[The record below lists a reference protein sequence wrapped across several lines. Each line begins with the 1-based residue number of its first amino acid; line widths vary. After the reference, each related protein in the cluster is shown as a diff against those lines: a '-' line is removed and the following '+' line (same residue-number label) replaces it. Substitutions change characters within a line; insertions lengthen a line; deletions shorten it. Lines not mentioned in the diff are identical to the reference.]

1 MLNEKNSLKINKDI
15 TNETI
20 TEFEKARKLLWSS
33 KNNKYLKLFLKN
45 DRLKDTLNFMI
56 KIQNKKEYKLL
67 KDHGMMIKLY
77 QNSLY
82 TSVID
87 ILRLKLILHN
97 VTYMREIY
105 EETLESWRKYLED
118 DNMSLDNK
126 YYYGREL
133 KFLYEEYKN
142 YLKRAEKSFKIKNLQ
157 LYNLTTLKNTYVI
170 KNSVFFWYNKNM
182 EDLNEYIRELS
193 INKNYSENT
202 IEAYKRDLNEYF
214 SYLKNNNKNYLS
226 IDYDSIR
233 KYLSY
238 LNDKKDTNTTISR
251 KISSLRGFYSYL
263 RLNEKIKN
271 NPFKLINL
279 PKKEQKLPRFFYY
292 NELEE
297 LFAACDT
304 STSLGQRNLA
314 ILEVLYAT
322 GTRVS
327 ELINIKLEDINFSE
341 KQIKVLG
348 KGNKER
354 IVFLG
359 EYAVDALED
368 YLNDG
373 YLFLNKYNLD
383 YVFLNHLGNKIT
395 RRGIEDI
402 LTKLIKKTSID
413 KKISPHMIRHSFA
426 THLLNE
432 GCDLESVQE
441 MLGHENISATAI
453 YTHVTDDRI
462 KEIYFKAHP
471 RAREEK

>member
-1 MLNEKNSLKINKDI
+1 
-15 TNETI
+15 
-20 TEFEKARKLLWSS
+20 
-33 KNNKYLKLFLKN
+33 
-45 DRLKDTLNFMI
+45 
-56 KIQNKKEYKLL
+56 
-67 KDHGMMIKLY
+67 
-77 QNSLY
+77 
-82 TSVID
+82 
-87 ILRLKLILHN
+87 
-97 VTYMREIY
+97 
-105 EETLESWRKYLED
+105 
-118 DNMSLDNK
+118 
-126 YYYGREL
+126 
-133 KFLYEEYKN
+133 
-142 YLKRAEKSFKIKNLQ
+142 
-157 LYNLTTLKNTYVI
+157 
-170 KNSVFFWYNKNM
+170 M

-233 KYLSY
+233 KYLAY
-238 LNDKKDTNTTISR
+238 LNDKKDTNSTISR

-441 MLGHENISATAI
+441 MLGHESISATAI

>member
-1 MLNEKNSLKINKDI
+1 MEYLE
-15 TNETI
+15 E
-20 TEFEKARKLLWSS
+20 
-33 KNNKYLKLFLKN
+33 YLK
-45 DRLKDTLNFMI
+45 
-56 KIQNKKEYKLL
+56 
-67 KDHGMMIKLY
+67 
-77 QNSLY
+77 
-82 TSVID
+82 
-87 ILRLKLILHN
+87 
-97 VTYMREIY
+97 
-105 EETLESWRKYLED
+105 
-118 DNMSLDNK
+118 
-126 YYYGREL
+126 EL
-133 KFLYEEYKN
+133 
-142 YLKRAEKSFKIKNLQ
+142 A
-157 LYNLTTLKNTYVI
+157 V
-170 KNSVFFWYNKNM
+170 
-182 EDLNEYIRELS
+182 
-193 INKNYSENT
+193 NKNYSENT

-214 SYLKNNNKNYLS
+214 LYLKENNKDYLNM
-226 IDYDSIR
+226 DYESIR

-238 LNDKKDTNTTISR
+238 LTDKKDTNSTISR

-263 RLNEKIKN
+263 RLNEFIKN

-279 PKKEQKLPRFFYY
+279 PRKEQKLPRFFYY

-297 LFAACDT
+297 LFNACDT

-327 ELINIKLEDINFSE
+327 ELINIKLEDINFKE

-359 EYAVDALED
+359 EYAFDALQD

-373 YLFLNKYNLD
+373 YLFLNRYNLD

-441 MLGHENISATAI
+441 MLGHESISATAI

>member
-1 MLNEKNSLKINKDI
+1 M
-15 TNETI
+15 
-20 TEFEKARKLLWSS
+20 
-33 KNNKYLKLFLKN
+33 
-45 DRLKDTLNFMI
+45 
-56 KIQNKKEYKLL
+56 
-67 KDHGMMIKLY
+67 
-77 QNSLY
+77 
-82 TSVID
+82 
-87 ILRLKLILHN
+87 
-97 VTYMREIY
+97 
-105 EETLESWRKYLED
+105 KYLE
-118 DNMSLDNK
+118 
-126 YYYGREL
+126 E
-133 KFLYEEYKN
+133 
-142 YLKRAEKSFKIKNLQ
+142 YLK
-157 LYNLTTLKNTYVI
+157 
-170 KNSVFFWYNKNM
+170 
-182 EDLNEYIRELS
+182 ELS
-193 INKNYSENT
+193 VNKNYSENT

-214 SYLKNNNKNYLS
+214 LYLKENNKDYLNM
-226 IDYDSIR
+226 DYESIR

-238 LNDKKDTNTTISR
+238 LTDKKDTNSTISR

-263 RLNEKIKN
+263 RLNEFIKN

-297 LFAACDT
+297 LFNACDT

-327 ELINIKLEDINFSE
+327 ELINIKLEDINFKE

-359 EYAVDALED
+359 EYAVDALQD

-373 YLFLNKYNLD
+373 YLFLNRYNLD

-441 MLGHENISATAI
+441 MLGHESISATAI

>member
-1 MLNEKNSLKINKDI
+1 
-15 TNETI
+15 
-20 TEFEKARKLLWSS
+20 
-33 KNNKYLKLFLKN
+33 
-45 DRLKDTLNFMI
+45 
-56 KIQNKKEYKLL
+56 
-67 KDHGMMIKLY
+67 
-77 QNSLY
+77 
-82 TSVID
+82 
-87 ILRLKLILHN
+87 
-97 VTYMREIY
+97 
-105 EETLESWRKYLED
+105 
-118 DNMSLDNK
+118 
-126 YYYGREL
+126 
-133 KFLYEEYKN
+133 
-142 YLKRAEKSFKIKNLQ
+142 
-157 LYNLTTLKNTYVI
+157 
-170 KNSVFFWYNKNM
+170 M

-193 INKNYSENT
+193 VNKNYSENT

-238 LNDKKDTNTTISR
+238 LNDKKDTNSTISR

-441 MLGHENISATAI
+441 MLGHESISATAI

>member
-1 MLNEKNSLKINKDI
+1 
-15 TNETI
+15 
-20 TEFEKARKLLWSS
+20 
-33 KNNKYLKLFLKN
+33 
-45 DRLKDTLNFMI
+45 
-56 KIQNKKEYKLL
+56 
-67 KDHGMMIKLY
+67 
-77 QNSLY
+77 
-82 TSVID
+82 
-87 ILRLKLILHN
+87 
-97 VTYMREIY
+97 
-105 EETLESWRKYLED
+105 
-118 DNMSLDNK
+118 
-126 YYYGREL
+126 
-133 KFLYEEYKN
+133 
-142 YLKRAEKSFKIKNLQ
+142 
-157 LYNLTTLKNTYVI
+157 
-170 KNSVFFWYNKNM
+170 M

-238 LNDKKDTNTTISR
+238 LNDKKDTNSTISR

-279 PKKEQKLPRFFYY
+279 PKKGQKLPRFFYY

-354 IVFLG
+354 MVFLG
-359 EYAVDALED
+359 EYAVDALEE

-441 MLGHENISATAI
+441 MLGHESISATAI

>member
-1 MLNEKNSLKINKDI
+1 M
-15 TNETI
+15 
-20 TEFEKARKLLWSS
+20 
-33 KNNKYLKLFLKN
+33 
-45 DRLKDTLNFMI
+45 
-56 KIQNKKEYKLL
+56 
-67 KDHGMMIKLY
+67 
-77 QNSLY
+77 
-82 TSVID
+82 
-87 ILRLKLILHN
+87 
-97 VTYMREIY
+97 
-105 EETLESWRKYLED
+105 KYLE
-118 DNMSLDNK
+118 
-126 YYYGREL
+126 E
-133 KFLYEEYKN
+133 
-142 YLKRAEKSFKIKNLQ
+142 YLK
-157 LYNLTTLKNTYVI
+157 
-170 KNSVFFWYNKNM
+170 
-182 EDLNEYIRELS
+182 ELS
-193 INKNYSENT
+193 VNKNYSENT

-214 SYLKNNNKNYLS
+214 LYLKENNKDYLNM
-226 IDYDSIR
+226 DYESIR
-233 KYLSY
+233 KDLSY
-238 LNDKKDTNTTISR
+238 LTDKKDTNSTISR
-251 KISSLRGFYSYL
+251 KISSLRVFYSYL
-263 RLNEKIKN
+263 RLNEFIKN

-279 PKKEQKLPRFFYY
+279 PRKEQKLPRFFYY

-297 LFAACDT
+297 LFNACDT

-327 ELINIKLEDINFSE
+327 ELINIKLEDINFKE

-359 EYAVDALED
+359 EYAVDALQD

-373 YLFLNKYNLD
+373 YLFLNRYNLD

-441 MLGHENISATAI
+441 MLGHESISATAI

>member
-1 MLNEKNSLKINKDI
+1 
-15 TNETI
+15 
-20 TEFEKARKLLWSS
+20 
-33 KNNKYLKLFLKN
+33 
-45 DRLKDTLNFMI
+45 
-56 KIQNKKEYKLL
+56 
-67 KDHGMMIKLY
+67 
-77 QNSLY
+77 
-82 TSVID
+82 
-87 ILRLKLILHN
+87 
-97 VTYMREIY
+97 
-105 EETLESWRKYLED
+105 
-118 DNMSLDNK
+118 
-126 YYYGREL
+126 
-133 KFLYEEYKN
+133 
-142 YLKRAEKSFKIKNLQ
+142 
-157 LYNLTTLKNTYVI
+157 
-170 KNSVFFWYNKNM
+170 M

-214 SYLKNNNKNYLS
+214 SYLKNNNKNYLF

-238 LNDKKDTNTTISR
+238 LNDKKDTNSTISR

-441 MLGHENISATAI
+441 MLGHESISATAI

>member
-1 MLNEKNSLKINKDI
+1 M
-15 TNETI
+15 
-20 TEFEKARKLLWSS
+20 
-33 KNNKYLKLFLKN
+33 
-45 DRLKDTLNFMI
+45 
-56 KIQNKKEYKLL
+56 
-67 KDHGMMIKLY
+67 
-77 QNSLY
+77 
-82 TSVID
+82 
-87 ILRLKLILHN
+87 
-97 VTYMREIY
+97 
-105 EETLESWRKYLED
+105 KYLE
-118 DNMSLDNK
+118 
-126 YYYGREL
+126 E
-133 KFLYEEYKN
+133 
-142 YLKRAEKSFKIKNLQ
+142 YLK
-157 LYNLTTLKNTYVI
+157 
-170 KNSVFFWYNKNM
+170 
-182 EDLNEYIRELS
+182 ELAV
-193 INKNYSENT
+193 NKNYSENT

-214 SYLKNNNKNYLS
+214 LYLKENNKDYLNM
-226 IDYDSIR
+226 DYESIR

-238 LNDKKDTNTTISR
+238 LTDKKDTNSTISR

-263 RLNEKIKN
+263 RLNEFIKN

-297 LFAACDT
+297 LFNACDT

-327 ELINIKLEDINFSE
+327 ELINIKLEDINFKE

-359 EYAVDALED
+359 EYAVDALQD

-373 YLFLNKYNLD
+373 YLFLNRYNLD

-441 MLGHENISATAI
+441 MLGHESISATAI

>member
-1 MLNEKNSLKINKDI
+1 
-15 TNETI
+15 
-20 TEFEKARKLLWSS
+20 
-33 KNNKYLKLFLKN
+33 
-45 DRLKDTLNFMI
+45 
-56 KIQNKKEYKLL
+56 
-67 KDHGMMIKLY
+67 
-77 QNSLY
+77 
-82 TSVID
+82 
-87 ILRLKLILHN
+87 
-97 VTYMREIY
+97 
-105 EETLESWRKYLED
+105 
-118 DNMSLDNK
+118 
-126 YYYGREL
+126 
-133 KFLYEEYKN
+133 
-142 YLKRAEKSFKIKNLQ
+142 
-157 LYNLTTLKNTYVI
+157 
-170 KNSVFFWYNKNM
+170 M

-327 ELINIKLEDINFSE
+327 ELINIKLEDINFSQ

-441 MLGHENISATAI
+441 MLGHESISATAI

>member
-1 MLNEKNSLKINKDI
+1 
-15 TNETI
+15 
-20 TEFEKARKLLWSS
+20 
-33 KNNKYLKLFLKN
+33 
-45 DRLKDTLNFMI
+45 
-56 KIQNKKEYKLL
+56 
-67 KDHGMMIKLY
+67 
-77 QNSLY
+77 
-82 TSVID
+82 
-87 ILRLKLILHN
+87 
-97 VTYMREIY
+97 
-105 EETLESWRKYLED
+105 
-118 DNMSLDNK
+118 
-126 YYYGREL
+126 
-133 KFLYEEYKN
+133 
-142 YLKRAEKSFKIKNLQ
+142 
-157 LYNLTTLKNTYVI
+157 
-170 KNSVFFWYNKNM
+170 M

-238 LNDKKDTNTTISR
+238 LNDKKETNTTISR

-441 MLGHENISATAI
+441 MLGHESISATAI

>member
-1 MLNEKNSLKINKDI
+1 
-15 TNETI
+15 
-20 TEFEKARKLLWSS
+20 
-33 KNNKYLKLFLKN
+33 
-45 DRLKDTLNFMI
+45 
-56 KIQNKKEYKLL
+56 
-67 KDHGMMIKLY
+67 
-77 QNSLY
+77 
-82 TSVID
+82 
-87 ILRLKLILHN
+87 
-97 VTYMREIY
+97 
-105 EETLESWRKYLED
+105 
-118 DNMSLDNK
+118 
-126 YYYGREL
+126 
-133 KFLYEEYKN
+133 
-142 YLKRAEKSFKIKNLQ
+142 
-157 LYNLTTLKNTYVI
+157 
-170 KNSVFFWYNKNM
+170 M

-238 LNDKKDTNTTISR
+238 LNDKKDTNSTISR

-441 MLGHENISATAI
+441 MLGHESISATAI

-471 RAREEK
+471 RVREEK

>member
-1 MLNEKNSLKINKDI
+1 
-15 TNETI
+15 
-20 TEFEKARKLLWSS
+20 
-33 KNNKYLKLFLKN
+33 
-45 DRLKDTLNFMI
+45 
-56 KIQNKKEYKLL
+56 
-67 KDHGMMIKLY
+67 
-77 QNSLY
+77 
-82 TSVID
+82 
-87 ILRLKLILHN
+87 
-97 VTYMREIY
+97 
-105 EETLESWRKYLED
+105 
-118 DNMSLDNK
+118 
-126 YYYGREL
+126 
-133 KFLYEEYKN
+133 
-142 YLKRAEKSFKIKNLQ
+142 
-157 LYNLTTLKNTYVI
+157 
-170 KNSVFFWYNKNM
+170 M

-238 LNDKKDTNTTISR
+238 LNDKKDTNNTISR

-441 MLGHENISATAI
+441 MLGHESISATAI

>member
-1 MLNEKNSLKINKDI
+1 MEYLE
-15 TNETI
+15 E
-20 TEFEKARKLLWSS
+20 
-33 KNNKYLKLFLKN
+33 YLK
-45 DRLKDTLNFMI
+45 
-56 KIQNKKEYKLL
+56 
-67 KDHGMMIKLY
+67 
-77 QNSLY
+77 
-82 TSVID
+82 
-87 ILRLKLILHN
+87 
-97 VTYMREIY
+97 
-105 EETLESWRKYLED
+105 
-118 DNMSLDNK
+118 
-126 YYYGREL
+126 EL
-133 KFLYEEYKN
+133 
-142 YLKRAEKSFKIKNLQ
+142 A
-157 LYNLTTLKNTYVI
+157 V
-170 KNSVFFWYNKNM
+170 
-182 EDLNEYIRELS
+182 
-193 INKNYSENT
+193 NKNYSENT

-214 SYLKNNNKNYLS
+214 LYLKENNKDYLNM
-226 IDYDSIR
+226 DYESIR

-238 LNDKKDTNTTISR
+238 LTDKKDTNSTISR

-263 RLNEKIKN
+263 RLNEFIKN

-279 PKKEQKLPRFFYY
+279 PRKEQKLPRFFYY

-297 LFAACDT
+297 LFNACDT

-327 ELINIKLEDINFSE
+327 ELINIKLEDINFKE

-359 EYAVDALED
+359 EYAVDALQD

-373 YLFLNKYNLD
+373 YLFLNRYNLD

-441 MLGHENISATAI
+441 MLGHESISATAI

>member
-1 MLNEKNSLKINKDI
+1 
-15 TNETI
+15 
-20 TEFEKARKLLWSS
+20 
-33 KNNKYLKLFLKN
+33 
-45 DRLKDTLNFMI
+45 
-56 KIQNKKEYKLL
+56 
-67 KDHGMMIKLY
+67 
-77 QNSLY
+77 
-82 TSVID
+82 
-87 ILRLKLILHN
+87 
-97 VTYMREIY
+97 
-105 EETLESWRKYLED
+105 
-118 DNMSLDNK
+118 
-126 YYYGREL
+126 
-133 KFLYEEYKN
+133 
-142 YLKRAEKSFKIKNLQ
+142 
-157 LYNLTTLKNTYVI
+157 
-170 KNSVFFWYNKNM
+170 M

-193 INKNYSENT
+193 INKNYSKNT

-441 MLGHENISATAI
+441 MLGHESISATAI

>member
-1 MLNEKNSLKINKDI
+1 M
-15 TNETI
+15 
-20 TEFEKARKLLWSS
+20 
-33 KNNKYLKLFLKN
+33 
-45 DRLKDTLNFMI
+45 
-56 KIQNKKEYKLL
+56 
-67 KDHGMMIKLY
+67 
-77 QNSLY
+77 
-82 TSVID
+82 
-87 ILRLKLILHN
+87 
-97 VTYMREIY
+97 
-105 EETLESWRKYLED
+105 
-118 DNMSLDNK
+118 
-126 YYYGREL
+126 
-133 KFLYEEYKN
+133 
-142 YLKRAEKSFKIKNLQ
+142 
-157 LYNLTTLKNTYVI
+157 
-170 KNSVFFWYNKNM
+170 
-182 EDLNEYIRELS
+182 
-193 INKNYSENT
+193 
-202 IEAYKRDLNEYF
+202 
-214 SYLKNNNKNYLS
+214 
-226 IDYDSIR
+226 
-233 KYLSY
+233 
-238 LNDKKDTNTTISR
+238 
-251 KISSLRGFYSYL
+251 
-263 RLNEKIKN
+263 
-271 NPFKLINL
+271 INL

-441 MLGHENISATAI
+441 MLGHESISATAI

>member
-1 MLNEKNSLKINKDI
+1 MEYLE
-15 TNETI
+15 E
-20 TEFEKARKLLWSS
+20 
-33 KNNKYLKLFLKN
+33 YLK
-45 DRLKDTLNFMI
+45 
-56 KIQNKKEYKLL
+56 
-67 KDHGMMIKLY
+67 
-77 QNSLY
+77 
-82 TSVID
+82 
-87 ILRLKLILHN
+87 
-97 VTYMREIY
+97 
-105 EETLESWRKYLED
+105 
-118 DNMSLDNK
+118 
-126 YYYGREL
+126 EL
-133 KFLYEEYKN
+133 
-142 YLKRAEKSFKIKNLQ
+142 A
-157 LYNLTTLKNTYVI
+157 V
-170 KNSVFFWYNKNM
+170 
-182 EDLNEYIRELS
+182 
-193 INKNYSENT
+193 NKNYSENT

-214 SYLKNNNKNYLS
+214 LYLKENNKDYLNM
-226 IDYDSIR
+226 DYESIR

-238 LNDKKDTNTTISR
+238 LTDKKNTNSTISR

-263 RLNEKIKN
+263 RLNEFIKN

-297 LFAACDT
+297 LFNACDT

-327 ELINIKLEDINFSE
+327 ELINIKLEDINFKE

-359 EYAVDALED
+359 EYAVDALQD

-373 YLFLNKYNLD
+373 YLFLNRYNLD

-441 MLGHENISATAI
+441 MLGHESISATAI

>member
-1 MLNEKNSLKINKDI
+1 M
-15 TNETI
+15 
-20 TEFEKARKLLWSS
+20 
-33 KNNKYLKLFLKN
+33 
-45 DRLKDTLNFMI
+45 
-56 KIQNKKEYKLL
+56 
-67 KDHGMMIKLY
+67 
-77 QNSLY
+77 
-82 TSVID
+82 
-87 ILRLKLILHN
+87 
-97 VTYMREIY
+97 
-105 EETLESWRKYLED
+105 KYLE
-118 DNMSLDNK
+118 
-126 YYYGREL
+126 E
-133 KFLYEEYKN
+133 
-142 YLKRAEKSFKIKNLQ
+142 YLK
-157 LYNLTTLKNTYVI
+157 
-170 KNSVFFWYNKNM
+170 
-182 EDLNEYIRELS
+182 ELS
-193 INKNYSENT
+193 VNKNYSENT

-214 SYLKNNNKNYLS
+214 LYLKENNKDYLNM
-226 IDYDSIR
+226 DYDSIR

-238 LNDKKDTNTTISR
+238 LTDKKDTNSTISR

-263 RLNEKIKN
+263 RLNEFIKN

-279 PKKEQKLPRFFYY
+279 PKKKQKLPRFFYY

-297 LFAACDT
+297 LFNACDT

-327 ELINIKLEDINFSE
+327 ELINIKLEDINFKE

-359 EYAVDALED
+359 EYAVDALQD

-373 YLFLNKYNLD
+373 YLFLNRYNLD

-441 MLGHENISATAI
+441 MLGHESISATAI

>member
-1 MLNEKNSLKINKDI
+1 
-15 TNETI
+15 
-20 TEFEKARKLLWSS
+20 
-33 KNNKYLKLFLKN
+33 
-45 DRLKDTLNFMI
+45 
-56 KIQNKKEYKLL
+56 
-67 KDHGMMIKLY
+67 
-77 QNSLY
+77 
-82 TSVID
+82 
-87 ILRLKLILHN
+87 
-97 VTYMREIY
+97 
-105 EETLESWRKYLED
+105 
-118 DNMSLDNK
+118 
-126 YYYGREL
+126 
-133 KFLYEEYKN
+133 
-142 YLKRAEKSFKIKNLQ
+142 
-157 LYNLTTLKNTYVI
+157 
-170 KNSVFFWYNKNM
+170 M

-359 EYAVDALED
+359 
-368 YLNDG
+368 
-373 YLFLNKYNLD
+373 
-383 YVFLNHLGNKIT
+383 NKIT

>member
-1 MLNEKNSLKINKDI
+1 
-15 TNETI
+15 
-20 TEFEKARKLLWSS
+20 
-33 KNNKYLKLFLKN
+33 
-45 DRLKDTLNFMI
+45 
-56 KIQNKKEYKLL
+56 
-67 KDHGMMIKLY
+67 
-77 QNSLY
+77 
-82 TSVID
+82 
-87 ILRLKLILHN
+87 
-97 VTYMREIY
+97 
-105 EETLESWRKYLED
+105 
-118 DNMSLDNK
+118 
-126 YYYGREL
+126 
-133 KFLYEEYKN
+133 
-142 YLKRAEKSFKIKNLQ
+142 
-157 LYNLTTLKNTYVI
+157 
-170 KNSVFFWYNKNM
+170 M

-238 LNDKKDTNTTISR
+238 LNDKKDTNSTISR

-354 IVFLG
+354 MVFLG

>member
-1 MLNEKNSLKINKDI
+1 MKD
-15 TNETI
+15 
-20 TEFEKARKLLWSS
+20 LDQ
-33 KNNKYLKLFLKN
+33 Y
-45 DRLKDTLNFMI
+45 I
-56 KIQNKKEYKLL
+56 K
-67 KDHGMMIKLY
+67 
-77 QNSLY
+77 
-82 TSVID
+82 
-87 ILRLKLILHN
+87 
-97 VTYMREIY
+97 
-105 EETLESWRKYLED
+105 
-118 DNMSLDNK
+118 
-126 YYYGREL
+126 
-133 KFLYEEYKN
+133 
-142 YLKRAEKSFKIKNLQ
+142 
-157 LYNLTTLKNTYVI
+157 
-170 KNSVFFWYNKNM
+170 
-182 EDLNEYIRELS
+182 ELS

-202 IEAYKRDLNEYF
+202 IEAYKRDLDEYF
-214 SYLKNNNKNYLS
+214 LYLNSKNINYLN
-226 IDYDSIR
+226 IDYEAIR
-233 KYLSY
+233 KYLSF
-238 LNDKKDTNTTISR
+238 LNSKKDTNSTISR

-263 RLNEKIKN
+263 RLNEIIMN

-297 LFAACDT
+297 LFYACDT
-304 STSLGQRNLA
+304 SNSLGQRNLA

-327 ELINIKLEDINFSE
+327 ELINIKLQDINFNE

-359 EYAVDALED
+359 DYAVDALRD

-441 MLGHENISATAI
+441 MLGHESISATAI

>member
-1 MLNEKNSLKINKDI
+1 
-15 TNETI
+15 
-20 TEFEKARKLLWSS
+20 
-33 KNNKYLKLFLKN
+33 
-45 DRLKDTLNFMI
+45 
-56 KIQNKKEYKLL
+56 
-67 KDHGMMIKLY
+67 
-77 QNSLY
+77 
-82 TSVID
+82 
-87 ILRLKLILHN
+87 
-97 VTYMREIY
+97 
-105 EETLESWRKYLED
+105 
-118 DNMSLDNK
+118 
-126 YYYGREL
+126 
-133 KFLYEEYKN
+133 
-142 YLKRAEKSFKIKNLQ
+142 
-157 LYNLTTLKNTYVI
+157 
-170 KNSVFFWYNKNM
+170 M

-304 STSLGQRNLA
+304 SISLGQRNLA

-354 IVFLG
+354 MVFLG

-441 MLGHENISATAI
+441 MLGHESISATAI

>member
-1 MLNEKNSLKINKDI
+1 
-15 TNETI
+15 
-20 TEFEKARKLLWSS
+20 
-33 KNNKYLKLFLKN
+33 
-45 DRLKDTLNFMI
+45 
-56 KIQNKKEYKLL
+56 
-67 KDHGMMIKLY
+67 
-77 QNSLY
+77 
-82 TSVID
+82 
-87 ILRLKLILHN
+87 
-97 VTYMREIY
+97 
-105 EETLESWRKYLED
+105 
-118 DNMSLDNK
+118 
-126 YYYGREL
+126 
-133 KFLYEEYKN
+133 
-142 YLKRAEKSFKIKNLQ
+142 
-157 LYNLTTLKNTYVI
+157 
-170 KNSVFFWYNKNM
+170 M

-233 KYLSY
+233 KYLAY

-297 LFAACDT
+297 LFAACDI

-441 MLGHENISATAI
+441 MLGHESISATAI

>member
-1 MLNEKNSLKINKDI
+1 MKD
-15 TNETI
+15 
-20 TEFEKARKLLWSS
+20 K
-33 KNNKYLKLFLKN
+33 
-45 DRLKDTLNFMI
+45 
-56 KIQNKKEYKLL
+56 
-67 KDHGMMIKLY
+67 
-77 QNSLY
+77 
-82 TSVID
+82 
-87 ILRLKLILHN
+87 
-97 VTYMREIY
+97 
-105 EETLESWRKYLED
+105 
-118 DNMSLDNK
+118 
-126 YYYGREL
+126 
-133 KFLYEEYKN
+133 EEY
-142 YLKRAEKSFKIKNLQ
+142 IK
-157 LYNLTTLKNTYVI
+157 
-170 KNSVFFWYNKNM
+170 
-182 EDLNEYIRELS
+182 ELS

-202 IEAYKRDLNEYF
+202 IEAYKRDLDEYF
-214 SYLKNNNKNYLS
+214 LYLKNINKNYLD
-226 IDYDSIR
+226 IDYESIR
-233 KYLSY
+233 KYLSF
-238 LNDKKDTNTTISR
+238 LNDKKDTNSTISR

-441 MLGHENISATAI
+441 MLGHESISATAI

>member
-1 MLNEKNSLKINKDI
+1 
-15 TNETI
+15 
-20 TEFEKARKLLWSS
+20 
-33 KNNKYLKLFLKN
+33 
-45 DRLKDTLNFMI
+45 
-56 KIQNKKEYKLL
+56 
-67 KDHGMMIKLY
+67 
-77 QNSLY
+77 
-82 TSVID
+82 
-87 ILRLKLILHN
+87 
-97 VTYMREIY
+97 
-105 EETLESWRKYLED
+105 
-118 DNMSLDNK
+118 
-126 YYYGREL
+126 
-133 KFLYEEYKN
+133 
-142 YLKRAEKSFKIKNLQ
+142 
-157 LYNLTTLKNTYVI
+157 
-170 KNSVFFWYNKNM
+170 M

-327 ELINIKLEDINFSE
+327 DLINIKLEDINFSE

-441 MLGHENISATAI
+441 MLGHESISATAI

>member
-1 MLNEKNSLKINKDI
+1 MEYLE
-15 TNETI
+15 E
-20 TEFEKARKLLWSS
+20 
-33 KNNKYLKLFLKN
+33 YLK
-45 DRLKDTLNFMI
+45 
-56 KIQNKKEYKLL
+56 
-67 KDHGMMIKLY
+67 
-77 QNSLY
+77 
-82 TSVID
+82 
-87 ILRLKLILHN
+87 
-97 VTYMREIY
+97 
-105 EETLESWRKYLED
+105 
-118 DNMSLDNK
+118 
-126 YYYGREL
+126 EL
-133 KFLYEEYKN
+133 
-142 YLKRAEKSFKIKNLQ
+142 A
-157 LYNLTTLKNTYVI
+157 V
-170 KNSVFFWYNKNM
+170 
-182 EDLNEYIRELS
+182 
-193 INKNYSENT
+193 NKNYSENT

-214 SYLKNNNKNYLS
+214 LYLKENNKDYLNM
-226 IDYDSIR
+226 DYESIR

-238 LNDKKDTNTTISR
+238 LTDKKDTNSTISR

-263 RLNEKIKN
+263 RLNEFIKN

-297 LFAACDT
+297 LFNACDT

-327 ELINIKLEDINFSE
+327 EFINIKLEDINFKE

-359 EYAVDALED
+359 EYAVDALQD

-373 YLFLNKYNLD
+373 YLFLNRYNLD

-441 MLGHENISATAI
+441 MLGHESISATAI

>member
-1 MLNEKNSLKINKDI
+1 
-15 TNETI
+15 
-20 TEFEKARKLLWSS
+20 
-33 KNNKYLKLFLKN
+33 
-45 DRLKDTLNFMI
+45 
-56 KIQNKKEYKLL
+56 
-67 KDHGMMIKLY
+67 
-77 QNSLY
+77 
-82 TSVID
+82 
-87 ILRLKLILHN
+87 
-97 VTYMREIY
+97 
-105 EETLESWRKYLED
+105 
-118 DNMSLDNK
+118 
-126 YYYGREL
+126 
-133 KFLYEEYKN
+133 
-142 YLKRAEKSFKIKNLQ
+142 
-157 LYNLTTLKNTYVI
+157 
-170 KNSVFFWYNKNM
+170 M

-251 KISSLRGFYSYL
+251 KISSLRGFYSYF

>member
-1 MLNEKNSLKINKDI
+1 MEYLE
-15 TNETI
+15 E
-20 TEFEKARKLLWSS
+20 
-33 KNNKYLKLFLKN
+33 YLK
-45 DRLKDTLNFMI
+45 
-56 KIQNKKEYKLL
+56 
-67 KDHGMMIKLY
+67 
-77 QNSLY
+77 
-82 TSVID
+82 
-87 ILRLKLILHN
+87 
-97 VTYMREIY
+97 
-105 EETLESWRKYLED
+105 
-118 DNMSLDNK
+118 
-126 YYYGREL
+126 EL
-133 KFLYEEYKN
+133 
-142 YLKRAEKSFKIKNLQ
+142 A
-157 LYNLTTLKNTYVI
+157 V
-170 KNSVFFWYNKNM
+170 
-182 EDLNEYIRELS
+182 
-193 INKNYSENT
+193 NKNYSENT

-214 SYLKNNNKNYLS
+214 LYLKENNKDYLNM
-226 IDYDSIR
+226 DYESIR

-238 LNDKKDTNTTISR
+238 LTDKKDTNSTISR

-263 RLNEKIKN
+263 RLNEFIKN

-297 LFAACDT
+297 LFNACDT

-327 ELINIKLEDINFSE
+327 ELINIKLEDINFKE

-359 EYAVDALED
+359 EYAVDALQD

-373 YLFLNKYNLD
+373 YLFLNRYNLD

-413 KKISPHMIRHSFA
+413 KKKSPHMIRHSFA

-441 MLGHENISATAI
+441 MLGHESISATAI

>member
-1 MLNEKNSLKINKDI
+1 MEYLE
-15 TNETI
+15 E
-20 TEFEKARKLLWSS
+20 
-33 KNNKYLKLFLKN
+33 YLK
-45 DRLKDTLNFMI
+45 
-56 KIQNKKEYKLL
+56 
-67 KDHGMMIKLY
+67 
-77 QNSLY
+77 
-82 TSVID
+82 
-87 ILRLKLILHN
+87 
-97 VTYMREIY
+97 
-105 EETLESWRKYLED
+105 
-118 DNMSLDNK
+118 
-126 YYYGREL
+126 EL
-133 KFLYEEYKN
+133 
-142 YLKRAEKSFKIKNLQ
+142 A
-157 LYNLTTLKNTYVI
+157 V
-170 KNSVFFWYNKNM
+170 
-182 EDLNEYIRELS
+182 
-193 INKNYSENT
+193 NKNYSENT

-214 SYLKNNNKNYLS
+214 LYLKENNKDYLNM
-226 IDYDSIR
+226 DYESIR

-238 LNDKKDTNTTISR
+238 LTDKKNTNSTISR

-263 RLNEKIKN
+263 RLNEFIKN

-279 PKKEQKLPRFFYY
+279 PKKEQILPRFFYY

-297 LFAACDT
+297 LFNACDT

-327 ELINIKLEDINFSE
+327 ELINIKLEDINFKE

-359 EYAVDALED
+359 EYAVDALQD

-373 YLFLNKYNLD
+373 YLFLNRYNLD

-441 MLGHENISATAI
+441 MLGHESISATAI

>member
-1 MLNEKNSLKINKDI
+1 
-15 TNETI
+15 
-20 TEFEKARKLLWSS
+20 
-33 KNNKYLKLFLKN
+33 
-45 DRLKDTLNFMI
+45 
-56 KIQNKKEYKLL
+56 
-67 KDHGMMIKLY
+67 
-77 QNSLY
+77 
-82 TSVID
+82 
-87 ILRLKLILHN
+87 
-97 VTYMREIY
+97 
-105 EETLESWRKYLED
+105 
-118 DNMSLDNK
+118 
-126 YYYGREL
+126 
-133 KFLYEEYKN
+133 
-142 YLKRAEKSFKIKNLQ
+142 
-157 LYNLTTLKNTYVI
+157 
-170 KNSVFFWYNKNM
+170 M

-238 LNDKKDTNTTISR
+238 LNDKKDTNSTISR

-354 IVFLG
+354 MVFLG

-441 MLGHENISATAI
+441 MLGHESISATAI

>member
-1 MLNEKNSLKINKDI
+1 
-15 TNETI
+15 
-20 TEFEKARKLLWSS
+20 
-33 KNNKYLKLFLKN
+33 
-45 DRLKDTLNFMI
+45 
-56 KIQNKKEYKLL
+56 
-67 KDHGMMIKLY
+67 
-77 QNSLY
+77 
-82 TSVID
+82 
-87 ILRLKLILHN
+87 
-97 VTYMREIY
+97 
-105 EETLESWRKYLED
+105 
-118 DNMSLDNK
+118 
-126 YYYGREL
+126 
-133 KFLYEEYKN
+133 
-142 YLKRAEKSFKIKNLQ
+142 
-157 LYNLTTLKNTYVI
+157 
-170 KNSVFFWYNKNM
+170 M

-238 LNDKKDTNTTISR
+238 LNDKKDTNSTISR

-292 NELEE
+292 NELEK

-441 MLGHENISATAI
+441 MLGHESISATAI

>member
-1 MLNEKNSLKINKDI
+1 M
-15 TNETI
+15 
-20 TEFEKARKLLWSS
+20 
-33 KNNKYLKLFLKN
+33 
-45 DRLKDTLNFMI
+45 
-56 KIQNKKEYKLL
+56 
-67 KDHGMMIKLY
+67 
-77 QNSLY
+77 
-82 TSVID
+82 
-87 ILRLKLILHN
+87 
-97 VTYMREIY
+97 
-105 EETLESWRKYLED
+105 KYLE
-118 DNMSLDNK
+118 
-126 YYYGREL
+126 E
-133 KFLYEEYKN
+133 
-142 YLKRAEKSFKIKNLQ
+142 YLK
-157 LYNLTTLKNTYVI
+157 
-170 KNSVFFWYNKNM
+170 
-182 EDLNEYIRELS
+182 ELAV
-193 INKNYSENT
+193 NKNYSENT

-214 SYLKNNNKNYLS
+214 LYLKENTKDYLNM
-226 IDYDSIR
+226 DYESIR

-238 LNDKKDTNTTISR
+238 LTDKKDTNSTISR

-263 RLNEKIKN
+263 RLNEFIKN

-297 LFAACDT
+297 LFNACDT

-327 ELINIKLEDINFSE
+327 ELINIKLEDINFKE

-359 EYAVDALED
+359 EYAVDALQD

-373 YLFLNKYNLD
+373 YLFLNRYNLD

-441 MLGHENISATAI
+441 MLGHESISATAI

>member
-1 MLNEKNSLKINKDI
+1 MKD
-15 TNETI
+15 
-20 TEFEKARKLLWSS
+20 K
-33 KNNKYLKLFLKN
+33 
-45 DRLKDTLNFMI
+45 
-56 KIQNKKEYKLL
+56 
-67 KDHGMMIKLY
+67 
-77 QNSLY
+77 
-82 TSVID
+82 
-87 ILRLKLILHN
+87 
-97 VTYMREIY
+97 
-105 EETLESWRKYLED
+105 
-118 DNMSLDNK
+118 
-126 YYYGREL
+126 
-133 KFLYEEYKN
+133 EEY
-142 YLKRAEKSFKIKNLQ
+142 IK
-157 LYNLTTLKNTYVI
+157 
-170 KNSVFFWYNKNM
+170 
-182 EDLNEYIRELS
+182 ELAV
-193 INKNYSENT
+193 NKNYSENT
-202 IEAYKRDLNEYF
+202 IEAYKRDLDEYF
-214 SYLKNNNKNYLS
+214 LYLKNNNKNYLD
-226 IDYDSIR
+226 IDYESIR

-238 LNDKKDTNTTISR
+238 LTDKKDTNSTISR

-263 RLNEKIKN
+263 RLNESIKN

-297 LFAACDT
+297 LFNACDT

-327 ELINIKLEDINFSE
+327 ELINIKLEDINFKE

-359 EYAVDALED
+359 EYAVDALQD

-373 YLFLNKYNLD
+373 YLFLNRYNLD
-383 YVFLNHLGNKIT
+383 YVFLNHLCNKIT

-441 MLGHENISATAI
+441 MLGHESISATAI

>member
-1 MLNEKNSLKINKDI
+1 MEYLE
-15 TNETI
+15 E
-20 TEFEKARKLLWSS
+20 
-33 KNNKYLKLFLKN
+33 YLK
-45 DRLKDTLNFMI
+45 
-56 KIQNKKEYKLL
+56 
-67 KDHGMMIKLY
+67 
-77 QNSLY
+77 
-82 TSVID
+82 
-87 ILRLKLILHN
+87 
-97 VTYMREIY
+97 
-105 EETLESWRKYLED
+105 
-118 DNMSLDNK
+118 
-126 YYYGREL
+126 EL
-133 KFLYEEYKN
+133 
-142 YLKRAEKSFKIKNLQ
+142 A
-157 LYNLTTLKNTYVI
+157 V
-170 KNSVFFWYNKNM
+170 
-182 EDLNEYIRELS
+182 
-193 INKNYSENT
+193 NKNYSENT

-214 SYLKNNNKNYLS
+214 LYLKENNKDYLNM
-226 IDYDSIR
+226 DYESIR

-238 LNDKKDTNTTISR
+238 LTDKKDTNSTISR

-263 RLNEKIKN
+263 RLNEFIKN

-292 NELEE
+292 NELEK
-297 LFAACDT
+297 LFNACDT

-327 ELINIKLEDINFSE
+327 ELINIKLEDINFKE

-359 EYAVDALED
+359 EYAVDALQD

-373 YLFLNKYNLD
+373 YLFLNRYNLD

-441 MLGHENISATAI
+441 MLGHESISATAI

>member
-1 MLNEKNSLKINKDI
+1 M
-15 TNETI
+15 
-20 TEFEKARKLLWSS
+20 
-33 KNNKYLKLFLKN
+33 
-45 DRLKDTLNFMI
+45 
-56 KIQNKKEYKLL
+56 
-67 KDHGMMIKLY
+67 
-77 QNSLY
+77 
-82 TSVID
+82 
-87 ILRLKLILHN
+87 
-97 VTYMREIY
+97 
-105 EETLESWRKYLED
+105 KYLE
-118 DNMSLDNK
+118 
-126 YYYGREL
+126 E
-133 KFLYEEYKN
+133 
-142 YLKRAEKSFKIKNLQ
+142 YLK
-157 LYNLTTLKNTYVI
+157 
-170 KNSVFFWYNKNM
+170 
-182 EDLNEYIRELS
+182 ELAV
-193 INKNYSENT
+193 NKNYSENT

-214 SYLKNNNKNYLS
+214 LYLKENNKDYLNM
-226 IDYDSIR
+226 DYESIR

-238 LNDKKDTNTTISR
+238 LTDKKDTNSTISR

-263 RLNEKIKN
+263 RLNEFIKN

-292 NELEE
+292 NEIEE
-297 LFAACDT
+297 LFNACDT
-304 STSLGQRNLA
+304 SNSLGQRNLA

-327 ELINIKLEDINFSE
+327 ELINIKLEDINFKE

-359 EYAVDALED
+359 EYAVDALQD

-373 YLFLNKYNLD
+373 YLFLNRYNLD

-441 MLGHENISATAI
+441 MLGHESISATAI

>member
-1 MLNEKNSLKINKDI
+1 
-15 TNETI
+15 
-20 TEFEKARKLLWSS
+20 
-33 KNNKYLKLFLKN
+33 
-45 DRLKDTLNFMI
+45 
-56 KIQNKKEYKLL
+56 
-67 KDHGMMIKLY
+67 
-77 QNSLY
+77 
-82 TSVID
+82 
-87 ILRLKLILHN
+87 
-97 VTYMREIY
+97 
-105 EETLESWRKYLED
+105 
-118 DNMSLDNK
+118 
-126 YYYGREL
+126 
-133 KFLYEEYKN
+133 
-142 YLKRAEKSFKIKNLQ
+142 
-157 LYNLTTLKNTYVI
+157 
-170 KNSVFFWYNKNM
+170 M

-327 ELINIKLEDINFSE
+327 EFINIKLEDINFSE

-441 MLGHENISATAI
+441 MLGHESISATAI

>member
-1 MLNEKNSLKINKDI
+1 M
-15 TNETI
+15 
-20 TEFEKARKLLWSS
+20 
-33 KNNKYLKLFLKN
+33 
-45 DRLKDTLNFMI
+45 
-56 KIQNKKEYKLL
+56 
-67 KDHGMMIKLY
+67 
-77 QNSLY
+77 
-82 TSVID
+82 
-87 ILRLKLILHN
+87 
-97 VTYMREIY
+97 
-105 EETLESWRKYLED
+105 KYLE
-118 DNMSLDNK
+118 
-126 YYYGREL
+126 E
-133 KFLYEEYKN
+133 
-142 YLKRAEKSFKIKNLQ
+142 YLK
-157 LYNLTTLKNTYVI
+157 
-170 KNSVFFWYNKNM
+170 
-182 EDLNEYIRELS
+182 ELAV
-193 INKNYSENT
+193 NKNYSKNT

-214 SYLKNNNKNYLS
+214 LYLKENNKDYLNM
-226 IDYDSIR
+226 DYESIR

-238 LNDKKDTNTTISR
+238 LTDKKDTNSTISR

-263 RLNEKIKN
+263 RLNEFIKN

-279 PKKEQKLPRFFYY
+279 PKKEQRLPRFFYY

-297 LFAACDT
+297 LFNACDT
-304 STSLGQRNLA
+304 SNSLGQRNLA

-327 ELINIKLEDINFSE
+327 ELINIKLEDINFKE

-359 EYAVDALED
+359 EYAVDALQD

-373 YLFLNKYNLD
+373 YLFLNRYNLD

-441 MLGHENISATAI
+441 MLGHESISATAI

>member
-1 MLNEKNSLKINKDI
+1 MKD
-15 TNETI
+15 
-20 TEFEKARKLLWSS
+20 K
-33 KNNKYLKLFLKN
+33 
-45 DRLKDTLNFMI
+45 
-56 KIQNKKEYKLL
+56 
-67 KDHGMMIKLY
+67 
-77 QNSLY
+77 
-82 TSVID
+82 
-87 ILRLKLILHN
+87 
-97 VTYMREIY
+97 
-105 EETLESWRKYLED
+105 
-118 DNMSLDNK
+118 
-126 YYYGREL
+126 
-133 KFLYEEYKN
+133 EEY
-142 YLKRAEKSFKIKNLQ
+142 IK
-157 LYNLTTLKNTYVI
+157 
-170 KNSVFFWYNKNM
+170 
-182 EDLNEYIRELS
+182 ELS

-202 IEAYKRDLNEYF
+202 IEAYKRDLDEYF
-214 SYLKNNNKNYLS
+214 LYLKNNNKNYLD
-226 IDYDSIR
+226 IDYESIR
-233 KYLSY
+233 KYLSF
-238 LNDKKDTNTTISR
+238 LNDKKDTNSTISR

-354 IVFLG
+354 MVFLG

-441 MLGHENISATAI
+441 MLGHESISATAI

>member
-1 MLNEKNSLKINKDI
+1 
-15 TNETI
+15 
-20 TEFEKARKLLWSS
+20 
-33 KNNKYLKLFLKN
+33 
-45 DRLKDTLNFMI
+45 
-56 KIQNKKEYKLL
+56 
-67 KDHGMMIKLY
+67 
-77 QNSLY
+77 
-82 TSVID
+82 
-87 ILRLKLILHN
+87 
-97 VTYMREIY
+97 
-105 EETLESWRKYLED
+105 
-118 DNMSLDNK
+118 
-126 YYYGREL
+126 
-133 KFLYEEYKN
+133 
-142 YLKRAEKSFKIKNLQ
+142 
-157 LYNLTTLKNTYVI
+157 
-170 KNSVFFWYNKNM
+170 M

-441 MLGHENISATAI
+441 MLGHESISATAI